1 MSNFFERMEKE
12 LKKESIDCLPKLQ
25 EIIKDSCK
33 YFAQMDLIDKSVLIE
48 LLEMAIEKIASFE
61 NENYYDEDAMDS
73 LCDKEFIFEDLV
85 RSCIDFCQL
94 FID

>member
-12 LKKESIDCLPKLQ
+12 LRKESFECLPKLQ

-33 YFAQMDLIDKSVLIE
+33 YFAQMDLIDKPVLIE

-61 NENYYDEDAMDS
+61 NENYYDEDAMDC

-85 RSCIDFCQL
+85 KLCIDFNKL